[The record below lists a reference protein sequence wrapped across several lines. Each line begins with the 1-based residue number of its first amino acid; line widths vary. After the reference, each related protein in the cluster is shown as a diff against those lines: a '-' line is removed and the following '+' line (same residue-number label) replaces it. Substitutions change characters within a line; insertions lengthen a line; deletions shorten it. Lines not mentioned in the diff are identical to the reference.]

1 MFLEAEHERRY
12 FVIVSTSGM
21 NFLFLTLL
29 TTVMSTVSSVPL
41 QTVPSVNLEKYAG
54 RWYEIASFPQRFQKG
69 CHCTFAEYTPTGKGY
84 VRVYNSCR
92 RDSSR
97 GKEPTITGRAYP
109 VKGSNNAK
117 LRVQFFWPFRGDYWI
132 IELADDYSYAVVGAP
147 GRNYLWILSRSPKMS
162 DEAYATL
169 LSKVSAMGFDIS
181 RLQKT
186 DQSCY

>member
-162 DEAYATL
+162 DEAYAIL